1 MNDRLEQLR
10 KQQEEREIN
19 AVTTFFSSMV
29 NGKNEYIRALELKQI
44 TAEEY
49 EAETG
54 ETVAETLAQQ
64 YALGLYQLVVQ
75 ARRRVSSGH
84 LTQEQMEAI
93 PGMPADPLHLD
104 LEKMLIDARVAVVAA
119 KAGVPAESVK
129 VVKQSVMA
137 AQESKTPEP
146 MRVEAVTLPDTKVNA
161 DETDAPAE
169 TAETSGTAEGTAA
182 DGGTA
187 PAAADEQEEVATNG

>member
-1 MNDRLEQLR
+1 MNDQLERLR

-29 NGKNEYIRALELKQI
+29 NGRNEYIRALELKQI

-49 EAETG
+49 ETATG

-64 YALGLYQLVVQ
+64 YALGLYQLVIQ
-75 ARRRVSSGH
+75 TRRRVTAGY

-129 VVKQSVMA
+129 VVKQSVMT

-146 MRVEAVTLPDTKVNA
+146 MRVEAVTLPDTKA
-161 DETDAPAE
+161 KDDEPDAP
-169 TAETSGTAEGTAA
+169 AETSGTAEGTAA

>member
-1 MNDRLEQLR
+1 MNDQLERLR

-29 NGKNEYIRALELKQI
+29 NGKNEYIRALDLHQI

-49 EAETG
+49 ETAAG

-64 YALGLYQLVVQ
+64 YALGLYQLVIQ
-75 ARRRVSSGH
+75 TRRRVTAGY

-93 PGMPADPLHLD
+93 PGMPADPLHLN

-146 MRVEAVTLPDTKVNA
+146 MRVEAVTLPATKA
-161 DETDAPAE
+161 KDDEPDAPDEASGAAE
-169 TAETSGTAEGTAA
+169 DTAA

-187 PAAADEQEEVATNG
+187 PAAADGQEEVATNG